1 MNPIRVL
8 TVDDHL
14 VVRQGIRMIAGT
26 DKTIQIVGEA
36 KDGQSAFH
44 QVKELRPDVV
54 LMDLVMPNENGI
66 EAMVR
71 IKRDQPQIKVVV
83 LTTFEDEDKIRAAM
97 AAGADGFLLKDA
109 DGDALHKAIHT
120 AYRGEMPLH
129 PRIARHLFKKNASS
143 PDSTLNTIDDLTERE
158 RDVLEFVVKGLSNK
172 EVARAL
178 SISEGTVK
186 IHVSNILGKLHL
198 ANRTQAAL
206 YGLREGLT
214 DLNPE

>member
-109 DGDALHKAIHT
+109 DGDALLKAIHI

-129 PRIARHLFKKNASS
+129 PRIARHLFKKDTPANSE
-143 PDSTLNTIDDLTERE
+143 LNRIDDLTERE
-158 RDVLEFVVKGLSNK
+158 KDVLEFVVKGLSNK

-186 IHVSNILGKLHL
+186 IHVSNILGKL
-198 ANRTQAAL
+198 NVSSRTEAAVKATHM
-206 YGLREGLT
+206 GIARSMST
-214 DLNPE
+214 